1 MNAERLF
8 SLAAVA
14 AALAVGAWALYRAP
28 KRSRAGIALALGL
41 ALMGVDTLLSGLSAS
56 AYLLPELSTW
66 QHWRL
71 LVLAFLPGCWLL
83 FSLTYARGNEQEFVA
98 RWRVVLLG
106 ASVLPLALVALA
118 WNDLLGDEPGIGPNS
133 MWMLPLDRAGVLLNI
148 FLTAGAILG
157 LMNLEATLRASRGV
171 MRWRIKYMI
180 VGVGVLLTVWCYNSI
195 QAVLYSAINVDL
207 AGLNA
212 GSLLL
217 GCLFIS
223 VALSRGHLGA
233 VDLYPPPRG
242 LQGSLTLIAAG
253 VYLLLVGS
261 LAELVAYLQAGS
273 AFPLQAFLAMVG
285 IGAIA
290 SIFLS
295 DRLRLR
301 AKRSFSHYFHR
312 PQYDYRRVWST
323 FTERT
328 ASISDP
334 SDFCREATSLV
345 SETLE
350 ALSVTIWL
358 VDEHRQSFSL
368 GASTSFSEE
377 ESRALVGDGKIS
389 PDLVKMLRE
398 HAYPTAVLD
407 VSGALGEL
415 MRQLGRKKFEN
426 GGDYYFLPL
435 ATRDEVL
442 GVLILGDRVSGL
454 PFTFEE
460 FDLMKTLGNQIVAT
474 LLSIKLTG
482 RLGEARKLEA
492 FQTMSTFFVHDLK
505 NTASTLSLMLQNLPR
520 HFDDPDFRQD
530 ALRAISKS
538 VDKINAMISRL
549 GYFRQSLELKLVPT
563 DLNELIKTSLAG
575 FAGAGSGTLTTDFK
589 PLPLLMIDPG
599 QIQKVITNLVLN
611 ARDASGAGGAI
622 VVRTE
627 AREGV
632 VILAVSDNGC
642 GMSPEFMEKSLFR
655 PFQTTKQDGFGIG
668 LFHSKMIVDAHHGK
682 IEVDS
687 RLGEGTTFRVMIPV
701 TGEKA

>member
-1 MNAERLF
+1 MERLF
-8 SLAAVA
+8 SLAAAA
-14 AALAVGAWALYRAP
+14 AALGVGAWALYRSP
-28 KRSRAGIALALGL
+28 KRSRSGIVLALGMI
-41 ALMGVDTLLSGLSAS
+41 LMGMEALLSGLSAS
-56 AYLLPELSTW
+56 TSLLPDLLAW
-66 QHWRL
+66 QRWRL
-71 LVLAFLPGCWLL
+71 VVLALFPGCWLY
-83 FSLTYARGNEQEFVA
+83 FCLTYARGNASECVA
-98 RWRVVLLG
+98 RWRTVLLG
-106 ASVLPLALVALA
+106 AFVLPLALLALA
-118 WNDLLGDEPGIGPNS
+118 WNDMLGDEAGMGPNS
-133 MWMLPLDRAGVLLNI
+133 MWMLSLERSGVLLHI
-148 FLTAGAILG
+148 FLAAGAILA
-157 LMNLEATLRASRGV
+157 LMNLESTLRASRGV

-180 VGVGVLLTVWCYNSI
+180 VGVGVLLTVWCYASI
-195 QAVLYSAINVDL
+195 QAVLYSAINIDL

-212 GSLLL
+212 GALLL

-223 VALSRGHLGA
+223 VALIRGHLGS
-233 VDLYPPPRG
+233 VDLYPSLRG
-242 LQGSLTLIAAG
+242 LQGSLTLIASG
-253 VYLLLVGS
+253 TYLLLVGV
-261 LAELVAYLQAGS
+261 LAELAARLQAGS
-273 AFPLQAFLAMVG
+273 YFPLQAFLALVG
-285 IGAIA
+285 IGAVA
-290 SIFLS
+290 SVFLS
-295 DRLRLR
+295 DRLRQR
-301 AKRSFSHYFHR
+301 AKRFINHYFNR

-334 SDFCREATSLV
+334 SDFCREVTSLV

-377 ESRALVGDGKIS
+377 ESRGLVGEGKIS
-389 PDLVKMLRE
+389 PEVVKVLRE
-398 HAYPTAVLD
+398 HAYPTAVMD
-407 VSGALGEL
+407 VSGELGEL
-415 MRQLGRKKFEN
+415 MRQLGQKKFEN

-442 GVLILGDRVSGL
+442 GILILGDRVSGL

-549 GYFRQSLELKLVPT
+549 GYFRQSLELKLAPT
-563 DLNELIKTSLAG
+563 DLNDLVTSTLAG
-575 FAGAGSGTLTTDFK
+575 LTGSGTGTLTTAFN
-589 PLPLLMIDPG
+589 PLPRLMIDSG

-611 ARDASGAGGAI
+611 ARDASGTAGAI

-627 AREGV
+627 SREGAGV
-632 VILAVSDNGC
+632 MSVSDNGC
-642 GMSPEFMEKSLFR
+642 GMTPEFMDKSLFR

-668 LFHSKMIVDAHHGK
+668 LFHSKMIIEAHHGK

-687 RLGEGTTFRVMIPV
+687 RPGGGTTFRVILPM
-701 TGEKA
+701 TGETS

>member
-1 MNAERLF
+1 
-8 SLAAVA
+8 
-14 AALAVGAWALYRAP
+14 
-28 KRSRAGIALALGL
+28 LALGL
-41 ALMGVDTLLSGLSAS
+41 TLMGMETLLSGLSS
-56 AYLLPELSTW
+56 STYLLPDLIVW
-66 QHWRL
+66 QHWRF

-83 FSLTYARGNEQEFVA
+83 FSLTYGRGNDQEFLA
-98 RWRVVLLG
+98 RWRIVLMG
-106 ASVLPLALVALA
+106 AFVLPLALIALA
-118 WNDLLGDEPGIGPNS
+118 WNDLLGNDPGIGPNS
-133 MWMLPLDRAGVLLNI
+133 MRMLPLDRAGVLLHI
-148 FLTAGAILG
+148 FLAAGAILG
-157 LMNLEATLRASRGV
+157 LMNLESTLRSSRGV

-180 VGVGVLLTVWCYNSI
+180 VGVGVLLTVWCYISI

-223 VALSRGHLGA
+223 VALIRGHLDA
-233 VDLYPPPRG
+233 VDLYPPPFG

-253 VYLLLVGS
+253 AYLLLVGV
-261 LAELVAYLQAGS
+261 LAELAARLQAGS
-273 AFPLQAFLAMVG
+273 YFPLQAFMALVG
-285 IGAIA
+285 IGTIA
-290 SIFLS
+290 SVFLS
-295 DRLRLR
+295 DRLRQR
-301 AKRSFSHYFHR
+301 AKRLINHYFHR
-312 PQYDYRRVWST
+312 PQYDYRRVWSS

-328 ASISDP
+328 ASISDQ

-358 VDEHRQSFSL
+358 VDQHRQSFSL

-389 PDLVKMLRE
+389 QAVVKVLRE

-407 VSGALGEL
+407 VSGELGEL

-442 GVLILGDRVSGL
+442 GVMILGDRVSGL
-454 PFTFEE
+454 SFTFEE

-474 LLSIKLTG
+474 LLSIKLTS

-520 HFDDPDFRQD
+520 HFDDPEFRQD
-530 ALRAISKS
+530 ALRAISRS

-563 DLNELIKTSLAG
+563 DLNDLVKSTLAG
-575 FAGAGSGTLTTDFK
+575 LAGLGAWKLTTALN
-589 PLPLLMIDPG
+589 PLPQLMIDSG

-611 ARDASGAGGAI
+611 ARDAAGASGSI

-627 AREGV
+627 SREGAV
-632 VILAVSDNGC
+632 VMSVSDNGC
-642 GMSPEFMEKSLFR
+642 GMTPEFMEKSLFR

-668 LFHSKMIVDAHHGK
+668 LFHSKMIVEAHHGK

-687 RLGEGTTFRVMIPV
+687 RPGEGATFRVTIPV
-701 TGEKA
+701 VREKA